1 MTSTQ
6 PPNRSSRLRD
16 SEIDTASGS
25 GTGTDWVTAARAVTL
40 LLRWVLVIE
49 FVGAAAMKLTSQ
61 PETVGLFTAVGL
73 GQWFR
78 YVVGACELMG
88 GLLIAYS
95 RTAVIGALG
104 LSALMFG
111 AAATEVLV
119 LDRLPISSGATLI
132 ALLTLATLAS
142 WRVTPPEP

>member
-6 PPNRSSRLRD
+6 PPYRSSRVRY
-16 SEIDTASGS
+16 SEIDTASAPAAQA
-25 GTGTDWVTAARAVTL
+25 DWVSAARAVTL
-40 LLRWVLVIE
+40 VLRWVLVIE

-61 PETVGLFTAVGL
+61 PEAVGLFTAVGL

-78 YVVGACELMG
+78 FVVGSCELIGAM
-88 GLLIAYS
+88 LLAYR
-95 RTAVIGALG
+95 RTIPIGALW
-104 LSALMFG
+104 LAALMVG

-132 ALLTLATLAS
+132 ALLTLAALAS
-142 WRVTPPEP
+142 WRSGD

>member
-1 MTSTQ
+1 
-6 PPNRSSRLRD
+6 LRD
-16 SEIDTASGS
+16 SEIDTASGRAA
-25 GTGTDWVTAARAVTL
+25 GADWLTATRVVTL

-49 FVGAAAMKLTSQ
+49 FVGAAALKLTSQ

-78 YVVGACELMG
+78 FVVGSCELTG
-88 GLLIAYS
+88 AVLIAYS
-95 RTAVIGALG
+95 RTVVIGALG
-104 LSALMFG
+104 LSALMVG

-132 ALLTLATLAS
+132 ALLTLAALAS
-142 WRVTPPEP
+142 RRATPPEA